1 MSTVKGMRAGVMASI
16 LAGVALA
23 AGIAQAQNFSTERPG
38 SILIFPKVVNTDVNT
53 VIQITNT
60 ANIVTYAHCF
70 YVNGASVN
78 GQPLWQVTDFELALT
93 RQQPTHWGVGTGRAV
108 NPLDATRG
116 IDPGLVPPLPP
127 GFTGYLVCVET
138 AVDGGPT
145 SINSLIGV
153 ATVGTINGT
162 GGGANAVSKY
172 NAVGIPGCGD
182 AQGACGPTGSAND
195 GDNILSLDNVEYAA
209 CPGGLYLNFESEG
222 GSDPALVSAG
232 NTASTVST
240 NLSLVPCGIDFEN
253 LIPET
258 TTLSAQ
264 LRDEFETPSSIF
276 PIDVDCYFEAPL
288 SAPVFSGV
296 FTLGSGTFGNAI
308 LRPVL
313 GTGGVPVGVP
323 VVGVANVL
331 RTADDGSQD
340 TAATNL
346 HFCTDEDAPASCVTV
361 NSEIRLPTFQ

>member
-1 MSTVKGMRAGVMASI
+1 MASI

-23 AGIAQAQNFSTERPG
+23 AGFAQAQNFSTERPG
-38 SILIFPKVVNTDVNT
+38 AILIFPKVVNDDVDT

-60 ANIVTYAHCF
+60 ANTMTYAHCF

-78 GQPLWQVTDFELALT
+78 GQPLWQVTDFELVLT
-93 RQQPTHWGVGTGRAV
+93 RQQPTHWGAGSGRAV
-108 NPLDATRG
+108 NPTDSTGGL
-116 IDPGLVPPLPP
+116 DPGLVPPVPP

-138 AVDGGPT
+138 LVDGTPT
-145 SINSLIGV
+145 STSSLIGV
-153 ATVGTINGT
+153 ATVGAINGMA
-162 GGGANAVSKY
+162 GGVNVVSKY
-172 NAVGIPGCGD
+172 NAVAIPGCVSP
-182 AQGACGPTGSAND
+182 QGPCGATGSAND

-209 CPGGLYLNFESEG
+209 CPGGVYLNFESEG
-222 GSDPALVSAG
+222 GPDPALVGAG

-253 LIPET
+253 LVPES
-258 TTLSAQ
+258 TTLAAQ
-264 LRDEFETPSSIF
+264 IRDEFETPSSLF

-288 SAPVFSGV
+288 SSPIFSGV
-296 FTLGSGTFGNAI
+296 FTLSAGTFGNAI
-308 LRPVL
+308 LRPPL

>member
-1 MSTVKGMRAGVMASI
+1 MSTVKGLRAGVMASI

-23 AGIAQAQNFSTERPG
+23 AGIAQAQGFSTERPG

-60 ANIVTYAHCF
+60 SNQLTYAHCF
-70 YVNGASVN
+70 YVNGATVN

-93 RQQPTHWGVGTGRAV
+93 RQQPTHWGASTGRAV
-108 NPLDATRG
+108 NPVDSVGGL
-116 IDPGLVPPLPP
+116 DPGLVPPIPP

-138 AVDGGPT
+138 SVDGTPV
-145 SINSLIGV
+145 SANSLIGV
-153 ATVGTINGT
+153 ATVGAIGD
-162 GGGANAVSKY
+162 GGPNVVSKY
-172 NAVGIPGCGD
+172 NAVGIPGCGSTL
-182 AQGACGPTGSAND
+182 GPCGTDGTAND
-195 GDNILSLDNVEYAA
+195 GDNVLSLDNHEYAA
-209 CPGGLYLNFESEG
+209 CPGGVYVNFESEG
-222 GSDPALVSAG
+222 GPDPALVNAG

-258 TTLSAQ
+258 TTIAAQ
-264 LRDEFETPSSIF
+264 IRDEFETVSSVF
-276 PIDVDCYFEAPL
+276 PIGVDCYFEDPL
-288 SAPVFSGV
+288 SASPFGGA
-296 FTLGSGTFGNAI
+296 FTLSSSTFGTAI
-308 LRPVL
+308 LRPPL
-313 GTGGVPVGVP
+313 GGNGVPVGVP

-346 HFCTDEDAPASCVTV
+346 HFCTDETAPASCVTV
-361 NSEIRLPTFQ
+361 NSEIRLPTFR